1 MSSIAFVG
9 PKQYHLSFSFLG
21 AHCFSAD
28 KSNAPS
34 LITRL
39 KEEGYTIVF
48 TTEDIVSEGGDGVV
62 VLPGMISASRQE
74 TIKKEIRRAIGSDI
88 SSFLKS

>member
-1 MSSIAFVG
+1 MIAFVG
-9 PKQYHLSFSFLG
+9 PKQYYLSFSFLG
-21 AHCFSAD
+21 ANCFPSD
-28 KSNAPS
+28 KHGAPS
-34 LITRL
+34 LITKL
-39 KEEGYTIVF
+39 KEEGYAIIF
-48 TTEDIVSEGGDGVV
+48 TTEDVVSEGGDGVV